1 MRWVLLAVAGA
12 LILGGTALG
21 LYGLFALLY
30 GGDSGSSG
38 ETYVMLGG
46 HHYDAQAVGAA
57 SLLIGLVAL
66 ALGIMAGAIARPKK
80 RPPRA

>member
-1 MRWVLLAVAGA
+1 VRWLLLAVACA
-12 LILGGTALG
+12 LILGGAALG

-46 HHYDAQAVGAA
+46 HHSDAQAVGAA
-57 SLLIGLVAL
+57 SLAIGLLAL
-66 ALGIMAGAIARPKK
+66 ALGIMAGYIARPSR